1 MDDITVARL
10 RNSLVGAICSEVEY
24 LAGEGGIPSIHL
36 GPRGLSIFSAWR
48 VARDGAIL
56 AGNDSE
62 ATARQEV
69 AQLLRGQTVQEVT
82 VRGSFHDLYLRFE
95 SGITLETFADSGT
108 YEHWNLVG
116 AANDMIIAGPDSSWA
131 AF

>member
-10 RNSLVGAICSEVEY
+10 RSALIGSVCSEVEY
-24 LAGEGGIPSIHL
+24 LAGEGGIPTIHL
-36 GPRGLSIFSAWR
+36 GPYGLSVFSAWR

-62 ATARQEV
+62 ATARQAV
-69 AQLLRGQTVQEVT
+69 AQLLCGQIVQEVT
-82 VRGSFHDLYLRFE
+82 VNGSFHDLYLRFE

-116 AANDMIIAGPDSSWA
+116 DANDMIIAGPDSLWSS
-131 AF
+131 F